1 MKSSTSDGVHLAV
14 AGPVQTRRAVVPLL
28 SPDRGALAWTVF
40 VDCLA
45 AAAGLAAPWLLG
57 KIINDVE
64 RGSGAADVDRL
75 AAAVLGFALAQV
87 VLRRWGANLGTRLG
101 ERAQARLREQFV
113 DRVLALPPAVV
124 ERAGLGDLTARGT
137 GDISQIG
144 ATLCGSAPLIL
155 VAALQIV
162 FIVVAAFVVN
172 PLLGGFGLVGLA
184 GIYLALRWY
193 LRRARPA
200 YVAAGHARSVLA
212 EQLVA
217 SAAGARTIEALGLQE
232 RRRAVCA
239 EAVAD
244 ARRAQ
249 EQTLS
254 LRTVL
259 YPSIDVSCVIPVVLV
274 LVLGMVLIE
283 DGLASL
289 GAVVA
294 VALYMLQLSL
304 AIGAILGWIEQTQ
317 STGASLA
324 RVEGVSLEVPQS
336 VVNHDAPTPV
346 DDRVEA
352 LGVCYAYDVEDG
364 DVLSDVTLRVQP
376 GERLTLVGPSGAG
389 KTTLARL
396 LAGSDRPRAGTITI
410 GGVPITDLSPEQLR
424 EQVQFVTQDQHL
436 FRGTIRDNLL
446 LGAPAASDA
455 ELHQAL
461 EIVSAD
467 WVRGLPDGVDTEIG
481 GRLPV
486 TEAQLQQLAL
496 ARVVLADPHTLVL
509 DEATAQLDG
518 RSARRTERALAAL
531 LAGRTIIAV
540 AHRLQTA
547 LDADRVV
554 VMFGGRIVEIGA
566 HEELLGNGGAYSAL
580 WHTWRGEDTVAE
592 GPGDTLGRGARSRT
606 DGTGEQMRPRDAP
619 A

>member
-1 MKSSTSDGVHLAV
+1 
-14 AGPVQTRRAVVPLL
+14 
-28 SPDRGALAWTVF
+28 
-40 VDCLA
+40 
-45 AAAGLAAPWLLG
+45 
-57 KIINDVE
+57 
-64 RGSGAADVDRL
+64 
-75 AAAVLGFALAQV
+75 
-87 VLRRWGANLGTRLG
+87 
-101 ERAQARLREQFV
+101 
-113 DRVLALPPAVV
+113 
-124 ERAGLGDLTARGT
+124 
-137 GDISQIG
+137 
-144 ATLCGSAPLIL
+144 
-155 VAALQIV
+155 
-162 FIVVAAFVVN
+162 
-172 PLLGGFGLVGLA
+172 
-184 GIYLALRWY
+184 
-193 LRRARPA
+193 
-200 YVAAGHARSVLA
+200 
-212 EQLVA
+212 
-217 SAAGARTIEALGLQE
+217 
-232 RRRAVCA
+232 
-239 EAVAD
+239 
-244 ARRAQ
+244 
-249 EQTLS
+249 
-254 LRTVL
+254 
-259 YPSIDVSCVIPVVLV
+259 
-274 LVLGMVLIE
+274 
-283 DGLASL
+283 
-289 GAVVA
+289 
-294 VALYMLQLSL
+294 
-304 AIGAILGWIEQTQ
+304 
-317 STGASLA
+317 
-324 RVEGVSLEVPQS
+324 
-336 VVNHDAPTPV
+336 
-346 DDRVEA
+346 
-352 LGVCYAYDVEDG
+352 
-364 DVLSDVTLRVQP
+364 
-376 GERLTLVGPSGAG
+376 
-389 KTTLARL
+389 L

-481 GRLPV
+481 GQLPV

-496 ARVVLADPHTLVL
+496 ARVVLANPHTLVL

-592 GPGDTLGRGARSRT
+592 GPGDILGRGARSRT